1 VGIGTTPSA
10 WGVSFKSIDVNTYGA
25 VSSSA
30 TAIRLFANSYGDGTN
45 FIYKTT
51 GAASRYDQ
59 SGGAHSW
66 LNAASGTAG
75 NTISFTTAMTLD
87 ASGNLGIG
95 TSSPTAKLDVVGAS
109 GANIIYSRNTG
120 TASSD
125 SAQMQCVSGSVTL
138 QSYAYNFAGE
148 AVTGTSSNH
157 PLVFRTNAT
166 ERARIDS
173 SGNLLVGT
181 TSAIG
186 SGLLSVLAT
195 ASTNGVACQQVT
207 NTNRTFA
214 GLNSS
219 GTTTFSVT
227 GAGAVT
233 KASGTF
239 CIDHPLPELEATHNL
254 VHSFIEGPQADLI
267 YRGKVTLVNGTT
279 SVNIDQAA
287 TMTDGT
293 FVLLCRNV
301 QCFTTNESDWT
312 AVRGAVSG
320 NILTIEAQDNTST
333 ANISWMVIG
342 ERQDKHMYETGW
354 TDDNG
359 RPIVEPLKDANA

>member
-1 VGIGTTPSA
+1 V
-10 WGVSFKSIDVNTYGA
+10 
-25 VSSSA
+25 
-30 TAIRLFANSYGDGTN
+30 
-45 FIYKTT
+45 
-51 GAASRYDQ
+51 
-59 SGGAHSW
+59 
-66 LNAASGTAG
+66 
-75 NTISFTTAMTLD
+75 
-87 ASGNLGIG
+87 GIG
-95 TSSPTAKLDVVGAS
+95 TSSPLDKLNVQGAVVSTSNTVLSASASAGVFDYLAAS
-109 GANIIYSRNTG
+109 GSTRILSCKSTGSIIQFFTNP
-120 TASSD
+120 ASGD
-125 SAQMQCVSGSVTL
+125 L
-138 QSYAYNFAGE
+138 
-148 AVTGTSSNH
+148 
-157 PLVFRTNAT
+157 T

>member
-1 VGIGTTPSA
+1 
-10 WGVSFKSIDVNTYGA
+10 
-25 VSSSA
+25 
-30 TAIRLFANSYGDGTN
+30 
-45 FIYKTT
+45 
-51 GAASRYDQ
+51 
-59 SGGAHSW
+59 
-66 LNAASGTAG
+66 
-75 NTISFTTAMTLD
+75 
-87 ASGNLGIG
+87 
-95 TSSPTAKLDVVGAS
+95 
-109 GANIIYSRNTG
+109 
-120 TASSD
+120 
-125 SAQMQCVSGSVTL
+125 
-138 QSYAYNFAGE
+138 
-148 AVTGTSSNH
+148 
-157 PLVFRTNAT
+157 
-166 ERARIDS
+166 
-173 SGNLLVGT
+173 LLVGT

>member
-1 VGIGTTPSA
+1 VDASQNVTLAGTLTATGVTTVPAGTVSA
-10 WGVSFKSIDVNTYGA
+10 P
-25 VSSSA
+25 
-30 TAIRLFANSYGDGTN
+30 AIT
-45 FIYKTT
+45 TT
-51 GAASRYDQ
+51 GDTNTGIYFPAADTIAFTE
-59 SGGAHSW
+59 GGVE
-66 LNAASGTAG
+66 
-75 NTISFTTAMTLD
+75 AMRLD
-87 ASGNLGIG
+87 ASGRLAIG
-95 TSSPTAKLDVVGAS
+95 TTSTAAKLEVYPGNVSTVGTIASSGLMIGNFS
-109 GANIIYSRNTG
+109 GAGNLSQIGFGYTTGATNTTAYIALVETSGAAFAFGDLIFG
-120 TASSD
+120 TRS
-125 SAQMQCVSGSVTL
+125 VSTD
-138 QSYAYNFAGE
+138 
-148 AVTGTSSNH
+148 TI
-157 PLVFRTNAT
+157 PT
-166 ERARIDS
+166 ERMRLDS